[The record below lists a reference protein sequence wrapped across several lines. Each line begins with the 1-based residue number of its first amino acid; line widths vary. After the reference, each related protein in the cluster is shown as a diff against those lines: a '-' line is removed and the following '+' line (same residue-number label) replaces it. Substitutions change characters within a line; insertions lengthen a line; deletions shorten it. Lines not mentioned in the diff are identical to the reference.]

1 MNFKNTILLLFLL
14 FMNCKSI
21 ELKDVKKQLVL
32 PGYITEKAK
41 FKYSSKII
49 SKRDFKI
56 LSVKIDKIKTSFNN
70 FIIIQLPKGTIKKA
84 ANILKLGEYY
94 IELNIP
100 INDIEKESIEVI
112 TIEILLGN
120 KRLEIEGKT
129 LLINDLLSR

>member
-1 MNFKNTILLLFLL
+1 
-14 FMNCKSI
+14 MNCKSI

>member
-100 INDIEKESIEVI
+100 INEIEKESIEVI

>member
-84 ANILKLGEYY
+84 ADILKLGEYY

-100 INDIEKESIEVI
+100 INEIEKESIEVI

>member
-1 MNFKNTILLLFLL
+1 
-14 FMNCKSI
+14 MNCKSI

-32 PGYITEKAK
+32 PGYIAEKAK

-84 ANILKLGEYY
+84 ADILKLGEYY

-100 INDIEKESIEVI
+100 INEIEKESIEVI